1 MSDPNIYQRVN
12 AVMQE
17 VTYAKKDTKVSGG
30 GTFMAV
36 SHDMVLA
43 VLRPAMV
50 KHGIAT
56 RVEQL
61 RGELAQ
67 MRDKSRDINMHLY
80 VADYAVHFV
89 NVDNPGD
96 CLTVT
101 IQSHAND
108 TGDKAPGKAASYAV
122 KYAMLKT
129 FGLETG
135 ENDESRL
142 APEDI
147 SEISKQISEAD
158 TLDALQATF
167 RLAWESYP
175 KSRDELSKV
184 KDKRKKA
191 LLEAGND

>member
-1 MSDPNIYQRVN
+1 MSEPNIYQRIN
-12 AVMQE
+12 AVMKE
-17 VTYAKKDTKVSGG
+17 VTYVKKDTKVSGAG
-30 GTFMAV
+30 SFMAV

-61 RGELAQ
+61 KGDIAQ
-67 MRDKSRDINMHLY
+67 MRDPQREIKMHLY
-80 VADYAVHFV
+80 VADYAIHFV
-89 NVDNPGD
+89 NVDNPAD
-96 CLTVT
+96 TLTVT

-108 TGDKAPGKAASYAV
+108 NGDKAPGKAASYAV

-135 ENDESRL
+135 DNDESRL

-147 SEISKQISEAD
+147 SDISAQIMQAESLED
-158 TLDALQATF
+158 LQSTF
-167 RLAWESYP
+167 KLAWHSFP
-175 KSRDELSKV
+175 KSRDELTKV
-184 KDKRKKA
+184 KDQRKKQ
-191 LLEAGND
+191 LLEVSND